1 MDQRAFF
8 KLTGG
13 QAHQKRILIIHMC
26 NHIKLKLG
34 WMLVVPKIILDIQ
47 KEFFES
53 FLLAQLESILRKMT
67 IQKGLNFDLLLAV
80 IDQSQSLHKFLKQ
93 IIGG

>member
-1 MDQRAFF
+1 
-8 KLTGG
+8 
-13 QAHQKRILIIHMC
+13 
-26 NHIKLKLG
+26 
-34 WMLVVPKIILDIQ
+34 MLVVPKIILDIQ

-93 IIGG
+93 IIGGWLFNSILGT